1 MNLKTTE
8 RNGVD
13 PELGRDNEEDHK
25 ADEVEI
31 IETALRIELTVR
43 EGCWLSI
50 YYNTYGWKYK
60 WFHTPQRVQG
70 VRVETNLLAVAIT
83 STSP

>member
-31 IETALRIELTVR
+31 IETALRIERSVR
-43 EGCWLSI
+43 G
-50 YYNTYGWKYK
+50 G
-60 WFHTPQRVQG
+60 G
-70 VRVETNLLAVAIT
+70 VLAVDLL
-83 STSP
+83 